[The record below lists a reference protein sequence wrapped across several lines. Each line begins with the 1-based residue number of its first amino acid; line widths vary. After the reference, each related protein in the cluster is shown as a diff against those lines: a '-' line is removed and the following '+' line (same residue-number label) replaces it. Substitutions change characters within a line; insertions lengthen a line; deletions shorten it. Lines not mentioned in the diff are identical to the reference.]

1 MKKLLIVLVAAGLV
15 AACSTEPKEKATA
28 ATAVIFDTDIGNDID
43 DVLALQMLFNY
54 EKAGRIDLLGIT
66 LSKSNPNTVPFLDA
80 YCRLNDRGDMP
91 IGYAYNGANPEEG
104 GYLVQ
109 TLTAKKTDGTP
120 VLEPKRQLGEDI
132 PEGYVL
138 LRQLLAAQPDHSV
151 TLIAVGPLTNIARL
165 LQSPGDAA
173 SPLTGRE
180 LVAQKAEKLC
190 IMSGL
195 YTDEFNFPEWNVVQ
209 DLSASQIVYNE
220 CPVPLVT
227 SGWEVGNKLLYPH
240 QSVLADF
247 GDPACHALPVAY
259 AFYQQM
265 PYDRQTWDL
274 TTVLEAIDPQKAYF
288 EYSPAGMVVIESDGK
303 SVFTPSEQG
312 LHRYLTIP
320 DAQLDRTLKA
330 IVGRTT
336 GKDMEN

>member
-1 MKKLLIVLVAAGLV
+1 MKKLLIALAVAGLLS
-15 AACSTEPKEKATA
+15 ACNTA
-28 ATAVIFDTDIGNDID
+28 SKDKTPVPTAVIFDTDIGNDID
-43 DVLALQMLFNY
+43 DVLALQMLFEY

-80 YCRLNDRGDMP
+80 YCRLSERGDMP
-91 IGYAYNGANPEEG
+91 IGYAYNGANPEDG

-109 TLTAKKTDGTP
+109 TLTAKKPDTTP
-120 VLEPKRQLGEDI
+120 VLEPRRQLGTDI
-132 PEGYVL
+132 LEGYIL

-165 LQSPGDAA
+165 LQSPADGV

-180 LVAQKAEKLC
+180 LVARKAEKLC

-195 YTDEFNFPEWNVVQ
+195 YTDEFDFPEWNVVQ
-209 DLSASQIVYNE
+209 DIPASQTVYKD

-247 GDPACHALPVAY
+247 GDPASHALPVAY

-274 TTVLEAIDPQKAYF
+274 TTVLEAIDAEKSYF
-288 EYSPAGMVVIESDGK
+288 EYSPAGTIVIESDGK
-303 SVFTPSEQG
+303 SIFTPSEQG

-320 DAQLDRTLKA
+320 DAQIDRTLKA